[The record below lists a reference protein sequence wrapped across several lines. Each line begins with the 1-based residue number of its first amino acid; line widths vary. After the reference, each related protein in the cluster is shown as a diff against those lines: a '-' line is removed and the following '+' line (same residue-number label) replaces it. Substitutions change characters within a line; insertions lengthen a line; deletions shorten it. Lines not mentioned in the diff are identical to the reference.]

1 MSIQKLL
8 FPGSFIHMLIV
19 KRFLSL
25 VTICTIFVIW
35 VYIPI
40 CVLSVPS
47 SSTPS
52 SLNTAASPAEG
63 TTTTNTEVSALGN
76 SENDDNAMNQV
87 STVKNIVHLA
97 DLTSQYYDVKIHET
111 FEKMEVLSKNGL
123 SIRID
128 LSFRYNP
135 VEEQIGYLH
144 DEIGRDYVERIIK
157 PEIRSVTREV
167 IGNYL
172 PEELYSTKRE
182 AIEDEIESLTR
193 GKVEGKYIALDA
205 ILIRDV
211 TLPQTLRAGIE
222 KKLVQEQEALEYE
235 FKIAKAK
242 KEAERK
248 EIEAEGIAKFQ
259 KIVNQTITPQL
270 LKWKGVEATQEIS
283 KSPNSKVIVIGNG
296 DGDLPIIL
304 GGQ

>member
-1 MSIQKLL
+1 MENQGLPKALVMGIAGLIFIVLFSSSI
-8 FPGSFIHMLIV
+8 F
-19 KRFLSL
+19 
-25 VTICTIFVIW
+25 VTIESGEKGVLFKKFGGGLDKETVYGQGFHVIAPWNEMFV
-35 VYIPI
+35 
-40 CVLSVPS
+40 
-47 SSTPS
+47 
-52 SLNTAASPAEG
+52 
-63 TTTTNTEVSALGN
+63 
-76 SENDDNAMNQV
+76 
-87 STVKNIVHLA
+87 
-97 DLTSQYYDVKIHET
+97 YDVKIHET

-123 SIRID
+123 SIKID

-135 VEEQIGYLH
+135 VEEKIGYLH
-144 DEIGRDYVERIIK
+144 DQIGRDYVERIIK

-182 AIEDEIESLTR
+182 AIEDEIEALTR
-193 GKVEGKYIALDA
+193 EKVEAKYLTLDA

-211 TLPQTLRAGIE
+211 TLPQTLRNGIE
-222 KKLVQEQEALEYE
+222 KKLVQEQESLEYE
-235 FKIAKAK
+235 FKIDKAR

-248 EIEAEGIAKFQ
+248 EIEANGIAKFQ
-259 KIVNQTITPQL
+259 QIVNRTITPQL

>member
-1 MSIQKLL
+1 MENQGLPKVLVMGIVGLIFLVL
-8 FPGSFIHMLIV
+8 FGSSMFYTVEPGEKGIIFRKFGGGLD
-19 KRFLSL
+19 KE
-25 VTICTIFVIW
+25 TIYGQGFHVIAPW
-35 VYIPI
+35 
-40 CVLSVPS
+40 
-47 SSTPS
+47 
-52 SLNTAASPAEG
+52 NTLH
-63 TTTTNTEVSALGN
+63 V
-76 SENDDNAMNQV
+76 
-87 STVKNIVHLA
+87 
-97 DLTSQYYDVKIHET
+97 YDVKIHET
-111 FEKMEVLSKNGL
+111 FEKMEVLSQNGL
-123 SIRID
+123 SIQID

-135 VEEQIGYLH
+135 VHEKIGYLH
-144 DEIGRDYVERIIK
+144 DEIGRNYLERIIK

-182 AIEDEIESLTR
+182 AIEDEIEELTR
-193 GKVEGKYIALDA
+193 NKIASKYLTLDA

-211 TLPQTLRAGIE
+211 TLPQTLRAAIE
-222 KKLVQEQEALEYE
+222 QKLKQEQEALEYE
-235 FKIAKAK
+235 FKIDKAK

-248 EIEAEGIAKFQ
+248 EIEAKGIAKFQ
-259 KIVNQTITPQL
+259 RIVNQTITPQL

>member
-1 MSIQKLL
+1 MENQGLPKALVMGIVGLIFIVLFSSSI
-8 FPGSFIHMLIV
+8 F
-19 KRFLSL
+19 
-25 VTICTIFVIW
+25 VTIESGEKGVLFKKFGGGLDKETVYGQGFHLIAPWNDMFV
-35 VYIPI
+35 
-40 CVLSVPS
+40 
-47 SSTPS
+47 
-52 SLNTAASPAEG
+52 
-63 TTTTNTEVSALGN
+63 
-76 SENDDNAMNQV
+76 
-87 STVKNIVHLA
+87 
-97 DLTSQYYDVKIHET
+97 YDVKIHET

-123 SIRID
+123 SIKID

-135 VEEQIGYLH
+135 VEEKIGYLH
-144 DEIGRDYVERIIK
+144 DQIGRDYVERIIK

-182 AIEDEIESLTR
+182 AIEDEIEALTR
-193 GKVEGKYIALDA
+193 EKVEAKYLTLDA

-211 TLPQTLRAGIE
+211 TLPQTLRNGIE
-222 KKLVQEQEALEYE
+222 KKLVQEQESLEYE
-235 FKIAKAK
+235 FKIDKAR

-248 EIEAEGIAKFQ
+248 EIEANGIAKFQ
-259 KIVNQTITPQL
+259 QIVNRTITPQL

>member
-1 MSIQKLL
+1 MENQGLPKGIILGFVGL
-8 FPGSFIHMLIV
+8 IFLIMFGSSMF
-19 KRFLSL
+19 
-25 VTICTIFVIW
+25 VTIEPGEKGVLFKKFSGGLDKDE
-35 VYIPI
+35 VYPQGFHIIAPW
-40 CVLSVPS
+40 
-47 SSTPS
+47 
-52 SLNTAASPAEG
+52 NTMH
-63 TTTTNTEVSALGN
+63 V
-76 SENDDNAMNQV
+76 
-87 STVKNIVHLA
+87 
-97 DLTSQYYDVKIHET
+97 YDVKLKDT

-123 SIRID
+123 SIKID
-128 LSFRYNP
+128 LSFRYQP
-135 VEEQIGYLH
+135 VSDSIGYLH
-144 DEIGRDYVERIIK
+144 DGIGKNFLESIIK

-182 AIEDEIESLTR
+182 AIEDEIYALTR
-193 GKVEGKYIALDA
+193 VNIESKYLRLDA

-211 TLPQTLRAGIE
+211 TLPLTLRTAIE
-222 KKLVQEQEALEYE
+222 QKLKQEQESLEYE
-235 FKIAKAK
+235 FKIDKAQ

-248 EIEAEGIAKFQ
+248 EIEANGIARFQ

-283 KSPNSKVIVIGNG
+283 KSPNAKVIVIGNG

>member
-1 MSIQKLL
+1 MENQGLPKAMVMGVVGLIFIVL
-8 FPGSFIHMLIV
+8 FGSSMF
-19 KRFLSL
+19 
-25 VTICTIFVIW
+25 VTIDSGEKGVLFKKFGGGLEKDVVYGQGFHVIAPWNDMFV
-35 VYIPI
+35 
-40 CVLSVPS
+40 
-47 SSTPS
+47 
-52 SLNTAASPAEG
+52 
-63 TTTTNTEVSALGN
+63 
-76 SENDDNAMNQV
+76 
-87 STVKNIVHLA
+87 
-97 DLTSQYYDVKIHET
+97 YDVKIHET

-123 SIRID
+123 SIKID

-135 VEEQIGYLH
+135 VEEKIGYLH
-144 DEIGRDYVERIIK
+144 DQIGRDYVERIIK

-182 AIEDEIESLTR
+182 AIEDEIEALTR
-193 GKVEGKYIALDA
+193 AKVEAKYLTLDA

-211 TLPQTLRAGIE
+211 TLPQTLRNGIE
-222 KKLVQEQEALEYE
+222 KKLVQEQESLEYE
-235 FKIAKAK
+235 FKIDKAR

-248 EIEAEGIAKFQ
+248 EIEANGIAKFQ
-259 KIVNQTITPQL
+259 QIVNRTITPQL

>member
-1 MSIQKLL
+1 MENQGLPRTMVIVIVSLIFLVLFGSSI
-8 FPGSFIHMLIV
+8 FYTIEPGEKGV
-19 KRFLSL
+19 
-25 VTICTIFVIW
+25 IFRKFSGGLDKEKIYEQGFHVIAPW
-35 VYIPI
+35 
-40 CVLSVPS
+40 
-47 SSTPS
+47 
-52 SLNTAASPAEG
+52 NTLH
-63 TTTTNTEVSALGN
+63 V
-76 SENDDNAMNQV
+76 
-87 STVKNIVHLA
+87 
-97 DLTSQYYDVKIHET
+97 YDVKINET
-111 FEKMEVLSKNGL
+111 FEKMEVLSQNGL
-123 SIRID
+123 SIKID

-135 VEEQIGYLH
+135 IHNKIGYLH
-144 DEIGRDYVERIIK
+144 DEIGRNYVERIVK

-193 GKVEGKYIALDA
+193 AKVEPKYITLDA

-211 TLPQTLRAGIE
+211 TLPLTLRTAIE
-222 KKLVQEQEALEYE
+222 QKLKQEQEALEYD
-235 FKIAKAK
+235 FKIQKAR

-248 EIEAEGIAKFQ
+248 EIEANGIAEFQ
-259 KIVNQTITPQL
+259 KIVNRTITPQL

-304 GGQ
+304 GGDSGQ

>member
-1 MSIQKLL
+1 MENQGLPKAMVIGIVGLIFIVL
-8 FPGSFIHMLIV
+8 FGSSMFYTVDPGEKGVLFKKFSGGLD
-19 KRFLSL
+19 KE
-25 VTICTIFVIW
+25 T
-35 VYIPI
+35 VYGQGFHIIAPW
-40 CVLSVPS
+40 
-47 SSTPS
+47 
-52 SLNTAASPAEG
+52 NTLH
-63 TTTTNTEVSALGN
+63 V
-76 SENDDNAMNQV
+76 
-87 STVKNIVHLA
+87 
-97 DLTSQYYDVKIHET
+97 YDVKINET

-123 SIRID
+123 SIKID
-128 LSFRYNP
+128 LSFRYMP
-135 VEEQIGYLH
+135 MEDKIGYLH
-144 DEIGRDYVERIIK
+144 DEIGRNYLERIIK

-193 GKVEGKYIALDA
+193 DKVETKYLTLDA

-211 TLPQTLRAGIE
+211 TLPLTLRNGIE
-222 KKLVQEQEALEYE
+222 KKLVQEQESLEYE
-235 FKIAKAK
+235 FKIDKAR

-248 EIEAEGIAKFQ
+248 EIEANGIAKFQ
-259 KIVNQTITPQL
+259 QIVNRTITPQL

-283 KSPNSKVIVIGNG
+283 KSPNAKVIVIGNG

>member
-1 MSIQKLL
+1 MENQGLPKAMVIGIAGLIFLVL
-8 FPGSFIHMLIV
+8 FGSSMFYTIEPGEKGVLFEKFGGGLDKETIYGQGFHIV
-19 KRFLSL
+19 AP
-25 VTICTIFVIW
+25 W
-35 VYIPI
+35 
-40 CVLSVPS
+40 
-47 SSTPS
+47 
-52 SLNTAASPAEG
+52 NT
-63 TTTTNTEVSALGN
+63 LH
-76 SENDDNAMNQV
+76 
-87 STVKNIVHLA
+87 I
-97 DLTSQYYDVKIHET
+97 YDVKIQET

-135 VEEQIGYLH
+135 FENKIGYLH
-144 DEIGRDYVERIIK
+144 DEIGRNYLERIIK

-182 AIEDEIESLTR
+182 AIEDEIESLTKE
-193 GKVEGKYIALDA
+193 KVEEKYLSLDA

-248 EIEAEGIAKFQ
+248 EIEAKGIAKFQ
-259 KIVNQTITPQL
+259 RIVNQTITPQL

-283 KSPNSKVIVIGNG
+283 KSSNSKVIVIGNG